1 MLTETHIKHV
11 WRLFWCRLFWVT
23 TGLGRS
29 KIRAATRLEDAVK
42 FRALTTLLALAL
54 ACPMLAFATQ
64 LHLQVFTSP
73 PEGIA
78 VNSALVYGDKDAVLI
93 DAQFRLSDAHRLVA
107 MILESKR
114 NLTTVYLTHPHPD
127 HYFGLVVLRQ
137 AFPNAKFVAL
147 PRVVEGI
154 KASWEGRVKAWK
166 PQYGDNIPSN
176 PIIPD
181 ALDSST
187 LTLEGE
193 TLQIYGP
200 LQGDSA
206 GDNSF
211 VWIPSLKAV
220 VGGDTL
226 FSGAHFVF
234 APMPATQKKDWMNT
248 IDQIAALKP
257 EIVIPGHQ
265 IADAPNDSSVLTF
278 MKKYMQ
284 DSDAAQAS
292 SKTADEFRSK
302 MNSLYPNLGIDG
314 LLNISAQAA
323 FPAKPAAPSH

>member
-1 MLTETHIKHV
+1 MRV
-11 WRLFWCRLFWVT
+11 RL
-23 TGLGRS
+23 
-29 KIRAATRLEDAVK
+29 
-42 FRALTTLLALAL
+42 LLAGLVLAV
-54 ACPMLAFATQ
+54 FAGNAMAAPPSQ
-64 LHLQVFTSP
+64 LHIQVFTSP

-78 VNSALVYGDKDAVLI
+78 VNSTLVYGDKDAILI

-107 MILESKR
+107 MILESKK
-114 NLTTVYLTHPHPD
+114 NLTTVYVTHPHPD
-127 HYFGLVVLRQ
+127 HYFGLVAIRQ

-154 KASWEGRVKAWK
+154 KASWQNRVNAWK

-181 ALDSST
+181 ALDGNT

-193 TLQIYGP
+193 TLKVFGP

-211 VWIPSLKAV
+211 VWIPSIKAI

-234 APMPATQKKDWMNT
+234 APMSAAQKKDWMST
-248 IDQIAALKP
+248 VDQEAALKP
-257 EIVIPGHQ
+257 EIVVPGHQ
-265 IADAPNDSSVLTF
+265 IVGAPNDASVLDF
-278 MKKYMQ
+278 MKKYMK
-284 DSDAAQAS
+284 DSDEAQAS
-292 SKTADEFRSK
+292 SKTADDFKSK
-302 MNSLYPNLGIDG
+302 MKALYPNLGLDG

-323 FPAKPAAPSH
+323 FPAKKPTGN

>member
-1 MLTETHIKHV
+1 MKIK
-11 WRLFWCRLFWVT
+11 R
-23 TGLGRS
+23 
-29 KIRAATRLEDAVK
+29 
-42 FRALTTLLALAL
+42 LLAGL
-54 ACPMLAFATQ
+54 LAFAGCSVAAAVPPK
-64 LHLQVFTSP
+64 LHLQVITAP

-78 VNSALVYGDKDAVLI
+78 VNSTLIYGEKDAILI

-107 MILESKR
+107 AILESKK
-114 NLTTVYLTHPHPD
+114 NLTTVYVTHPHPD
-127 HYFGLVVLRQ
+127 HYFGLVVIRQ
-137 AFPNAKFVAL
+137 AFPNARFVAL
-147 PRVVEGI
+147 PACVAGI

-176 PIIPD
+176 PVIPE
-181 ALDSST
+181 ALEGST

-193 TLQIYGP
+193 TLQIFGP

-206 GDNSF
+206 GDNSY

-234 APMPATQKKDWMNT
+234 APMPPAQKKDWRNT
-248 IDQIAALKP
+248 VDQMAALQP
-257 EIVIPGHQ
+257 EIVVPGHQ
-265 IADAPNDSSVLTF
+265 IAGAPNDASVLAF

-284 DSDAAQAS
+284 DSDEAQAS

-302 MNSLYPNLGIDG
+302 MKSLYPHLGIEG
-314 LLNISAQAA
+314 LLNISAGAA
-323 FPAKPAAPSH
+323 FAAKPATPPAATNSHD

>member
-1 MLTETHIKHV
+1 MKIKSLLLT
-11 WRLFWCRLFWVT
+11 
-23 TGLGRS
+23 
-29 KIRAATRLEDAVK
+29 
-42 FRALTTLLALAL
+42 
-54 ACPMLAFATQ
+54 LAFVFANTAPAFASQ

-78 VNSALVYGDKDAVLI
+78 VNSTLVYGDKDAILI

-107 MILESKR
+107 MILESKKI
-114 NLTTVYLTHPHPD
+114 LTTVYVTHPHPD
-127 HYFGLVVLRQ
+127 HYFGLVVIRQ
-137 AFPNAKFVAL
+137 AFPNARFVAL
-147 PRVVEGI
+147 PRVVDGI

-166 PQYGDNIPSN
+166 PQYGDNIPSS

-181 ALDSST
+181 ALDGKM

-193 TLQIYGP
+193 TLQIFGP

-211 VWIPSLKAV
+211 VWIPSIKAV

-234 APMPATQKKDWMNT
+234 APMTSAQKKDWRST

-265 IADAPNDSSVLTF
+265 IAGAPNDASVLAF

-284 DSDAAQAS
+284 DSDDAQAS
-292 SKTADEFRSK
+292 SKTADEFRTK
-302 MNSLYPNLGIDG
+302 MKSIYPNLGIDG

-323 FPAKPAAPSH
+323 FPTKPATPANSSVK

>member
-1 MLTETHIKHV
+1 MKV
-11 WRLFWCRLFWVT
+11 RLLVA
-23 TGLGRS
+23 GL
-29 KIRAATRLEDAVK
+29 ILVMFAAGAV
-42 FRALTTLLALAL
+42 AA
-54 ACPMLAFATQ
+54 PPTQ
-64 LHLQVFTSP
+64 LHVQVFTSP

-78 VNSALVYGDKDAVLI
+78 VNSTLVYGDKDAILI

-107 MILESKR
+107 MILESKK
-114 NLTTVYLTHPHPD
+114 NLTTVYVTHPHPD
-127 HYFGLVVLRQ
+127 HYFGLVVIRQ

-154 KASWEGRVKAWK
+154 KASWQNRVNAWK

-176 PIIPD
+176 PIVPD
-181 ALDSST
+181 ALDGKT

-193 TLQIYGP
+193 TLQIFGP

-211 VWIPSLKAV
+211 VWIPSIKAV

-234 APMPATQKKDWMNT
+234 APMSAAQKKDWAAT
-248 IDQIAALKP
+248 IDQEAALKP

-265 IADAPNDSSVLTF
+265 IAGAPNDASVLDF
-278 MKKYMQ
+278 MKKYMK
-284 DSDAAQAS
+284 DSDEAQAS
-292 SKTADEFRSK
+292 SKTADEFKSK
-302 MNSLYPNLGIDG
+302 MKALYPNLGLDG
-314 LLNISAQAA
+314 LLNISAGAA
-323 FPAKPAAPSH
+323 FPAKKPPSN

>member
-1 MLTETHIKHV
+1 VKLKTLAAILVLTATG
-11 WRLFWCRLFWVT
+11 T
-23 TGLGRS
+23 TP
-29 KIRAATRLEDAVK
+29 V
-42 FRALTTLLALAL
+42 LAS
-54 ACPMLAFATQ
+54 Q

-78 VNSALVYGDKDAVLI
+78 VNSTLVYGEKDAILI

-107 MILESKR
+107 MILESKK
-114 NLTTVYLTHPHPD
+114 NLTTVYVTHPHPD
-127 HYFGLVVLRQ
+127 HYFGLVVIRQ

-147 PRVVEGI
+147 PKVVDGI
-154 KASWEGRVKAWK
+154 KAGWQGRVKAWK
-166 PQYGDNIPSN
+166 AQYGDNIPSE

-181 ALDSST
+181 ALDGNT

-193 TLQIYGP
+193 TLQIFGP

-234 APMPATQKKDWMNT
+234 APMTAAQKRDWMST
-248 IDQIAALKP
+248 IDQISALKP
-257 EIVIPGHQ
+257 EVVIPGHQ
-265 IADAPNDSSVLTF
+265 IAGAPNDASVLAF
-278 MKKYMQ
+278 MKRYMQ

-292 SKTADEFRSK
+292 SKSADEFKSK
-302 MNSLYPNLGIDG
+302 MKSLYPNLGIDG

-323 FPAKPAAPSH
+323 FPAKPAPSNVPVQ

>member
-1 MLTETHIKHV
+1 MLV
-11 WRLFWCRLFWVT
+11 
-23 TGLGRS
+23 G
-29 KIRAATRLEDAVK
+29 
-42 FRALTTLLALAL
+42 LALLSAL
-54 ACPMLAFATQ
+54 LLSARAVPRKASQ
-64 LHLQVFTSP
+64 LHLQVITSP

-78 VNSALVYGDKDAVLI
+78 VNSTLIYGNKDAILI
-93 DAQFRLSDAHRLVA
+93 DAQFRLSDAHRVVA
-107 MILESKR
+107 AILESNK
-114 NLTTVYLTHPHPD
+114 NLTTVYVTHPHPD
-127 HYFGLVVLRQ
+127 HYFGLVVIRQ

-147 PRVVEGI
+147 PKVVEGI
-154 KASWEGRVKAWK
+154 KASWQNRVNAWK

-181 ALDSST
+181 ALDGNT

-193 TLQIYGP
+193 PLQIFGP

-211 VWIPSLKAV
+211 VWIPSLHAI

-234 APMPATQKKDWMNT
+234 APMTATEKKDWNTT
-248 IDQIAALKP
+248 IDQMVALKP

-265 IADAPNDSSVLTF
+265 IVGAPNDASVLVF

-284 DSDAAQAS
+284 DSDEAQAS
-292 SKTADEFRSK
+292 SKTAEEFKSK
-302 MNSLYPNLGIDG
+302 MKALYPNLGVEG
-314 LLNISAQAA
+314 LLNISAGAA
-323 FPAKPAAPSH
+323 FPVKAAAPTAAH

>member
-1 MLTETHIKHV
+1 M
-11 WRLFWCRLFWVT
+11 
-23 TGLGRS
+23 
-29 KIRAATRLEDAVK
+29 KITRLLAGLSLLT
-42 FRALTTLLALAL
+42 FAACAMPARAS
-54 ACPMLAFATQ
+54 Q
-64 LHLQVFTSP
+64 LHLQVITSP
-73 PEGIA
+73 PDGIS
-78 VNSALVYGDKDAVLI
+78 VNSTLIYGDKDAILI

-107 MILESKR
+107 TILESKK
-114 NLTTVYLTHPHPD
+114 NLTTVYVTHPHPD
-127 HYFGLVVLRQ
+127 HYFGLVVMRQ

-147 PRVVEGI
+147 PKVVEGI
-154 KASWEGRVKAWK
+154 KASWQNRVNAWK
-166 PQYGDNIPSN
+166 PQYGDNIPSVA
-176 PIIPD
+176 IIPE
-181 ALDSST
+181 ALEGNT

-193 TLQIYGP
+193 TLKVFGP

-211 VWIPSLKAV
+211 VWIPSLKAI

-226 FSGAHFVF
+226 FSGAHFVY
-234 APMPATQKKDWMNT
+234 APMSAAQKRDWMST
-248 IDQIAALKP
+248 IDQMAALKP

-265 IADAPNDSSVLTF
+265 VAGAPNDVSVLVF

-302 MNSLYPNLGIDG
+302 MKSLYPDLGIDG

-323 FPAKPAAPSH
+323 FPTKPANAPAPAK

>member
-1 MLTETHIKHV
+1 MK
-11 WRLFWCRLFWVT
+11 T
-23 TGLGRS
+23 T
-29 KIRAATRLEDAVK
+29 IVI
-42 FRALTTLLALAL
+42 LLAGLIL
-54 ACPMLAFATQ
+54 FAAGTMPVSASQ

-78 VNSALVYGDKDAVLI
+78 VNSTLVYGDKDAILI

-107 MILESKR
+107 LILESKK
-114 NLTTVYLTHPHPD
+114 NLTTVYVTHPHPD
-127 HYFGLVVLRQ
+127 HYFGLVVIRQ

-147 PRVVEGI
+147 PKVVDGI

-176 PIIPD
+176 PIVPD
-181 ALDSST
+181 ALEGNT
-187 LTLEGE
+187 LMLEGE
-193 TLQIYGP
+193 TLQIFGP

-206 GDNSF
+206 GDNSY

-226 FSGAHFVF
+226 FSGAHFVY
-234 APMPATQKKDWMNT
+234 APMSATQKKDWAGT
-248 IDQIAALKP
+248 VDQIAALKP
-257 EIVIPGHQ
+257 EIVVPGHQ
-265 IADAPNDSSVLTF
+265 IAGAPNDASVLTF

-302 MNSLYPNLGIDG
+302 MKSLYPGLGIDG

-323 FPAKPAAPSH
+323 FPTKRAN

>member
-1 MLTETHIKHV
+1 VKIKSLLLT
-11 WRLFWCRLFWVT
+11 
-23 TGLGRS
+23 
-29 KIRAATRLEDAVK
+29 
-42 FRALTTLLALAL
+42 
-54 ACPMLAFATQ
+54 LAFVFANTAPAFASQ

-78 VNSALVYGDKDAVLI
+78 VNSTLVYGDKDAILI

-107 MILESKR
+107 MILESKK
-114 NLTTVYLTHPHPD
+114 NLTTVYVTHPHPD
-127 HYFGLVVLRQ
+127 HYFGLVVIRQ
-137 AFPNAKFVAL
+137 AFPNARFVAL
-147 PRVVEGI
+147 PRVVDGI

-166 PQYGDNIPSN
+166 PQYGDNIPSS

-181 ALDSST
+181 ALDGNT
-187 LTLEGE
+187 LMLEGE
-193 TLQIYGP
+193 TLQIFGP

-211 VWIPSLKAV
+211 VWIPSIKAV

-234 APMPATQKKDWMNT
+234 APMTSTQKKDWRST

-265 IADAPNDSSVLTF
+265 IAGAPNDATVLAF

-284 DSDAAQAS
+284 DSDDAQAS
-292 SKTADEFRSK
+292 SKTADEFKTK
-302 MNSLYPNLGIDG
+302 MKSIYPNLGIDG

-323 FPAKPAAPSH
+323 FPTKPATPANNSVK

>member
-1 MLTETHIKHV
+1 MKS
-11 WRLFWCRLFWVT
+11 R
-23 TGLGRS
+23 
-29 KIRAATRLEDAVK
+29 
-42 FRALTTLLALAL
+42 TLLAVLGLMIASPTLAL
-54 ACPMLAFATQ
+54 ATQ

-78 VNSALVYGDKDAVLI
+78 VNSTLVYGDKDAILI
-93 DAQFRLSDAHRLVA
+93 DSQFRLSDAHRLVA

-114 NLTTVYLTHPHPD
+114 NLTTVYITHPHPD
-127 HYFGLVVLRQ
+127 HYFGLVVIRQ
-137 AFPNAKFVAL
+137 AFPNTRFVAL

-181 ALDSST
+181 ALDGNT

-211 VWIPSLKAV
+211 VWIPSLKAI

-226 FSGAHFVF
+226 FSGTHFVF
-234 APMPATQKKDWMNT
+234 APMSATQKKDWMNT
-248 IDQIAALKP
+248 LDQIAELEP
-257 EIVIPGHQ
+257 QTVIPGHQ
-265 IADAPNDSSVLTF
+265 IAGAPNDASVLTF

-284 DSDAAQAS
+284 DSNAAQAS
-292 SKTADEFRSK
+292 SRTADEFKTK
-302 MNSLYPNLGIDG
+302 MKSLYTNLGIEG

-323 FPAKPAAPSH
+323 FPAKAVPPSN

>member
-1 MLTETHIKHV
+1 VKIKSLLLT
-11 WRLFWCRLFWVT
+11 
-23 TGLGRS
+23 
-29 KIRAATRLEDAVK
+29 
-42 FRALTTLLALAL
+42 LTFVFGNTA
-54 ACPMLAFATQ
+54 PAFASQ

-78 VNSALVYGDKDAVLI
+78 VNSTLVYGDKDAILI

-107 MILESKR
+107 MILESKK
-114 NLTTVYLTHPHPD
+114 NLTTVYVTHPHPD
-127 HYFGLVVLRQ
+127 HYFGLVVIRQ
-137 AFPNAKFVAL
+137 AFPNARFVAL
-147 PRVVEGI
+147 PRVVDGI

-166 PQYGDNIPSN
+166 PQYGDNIPSS

-181 ALDSST
+181 ALDGNM

-193 TLQIYGP
+193 TLQIFGP

-211 VWIPSLKAV
+211 VWIPSIKAV

-234 APMPATQKKDWMNT
+234 APMTSTQKKDWRST

-265 IADAPNDSSVLTF
+265 IAGAPNDASVLAF

-284 DSDAAQAS
+284 DSDDAQAS
-292 SKTADEFRSK
+292 SKTADEFKSK
-302 MNSLYPNLGIDG
+302 MKSLYPNLGIDG

-323 FPAKPAAPSH
+323 FPVKPAPPANNSVK

>member
-1 MLTETHIKHV
+1 MK
-11 WRLFWCRLFWVT
+11 T
-23 TGLGRS
+23 T
-29 KIRAATRLEDAVK
+29 IVI
-42 FRALTTLLALAL
+42 LLAGLILFAAGSMPAL
-54 ACPMLAFATQ
+54 ASQ

-78 VNSALVYGDKDAVLI
+78 VNSTLIYGDRDAILI

-107 MILESKR
+107 MILESKK
-114 NLTTVYLTHPHPD
+114 NLTTVYVTHPHPD
-127 HYFGLVVLRQ
+127 HYFGLVVIRQ

-147 PRVVEGI
+147 PKVVEGI
-154 KASWEGRVKAWK
+154 KASWQGRVKAWK
-166 PQYGDNIPSN
+166 PQYGDNIPSD

-181 ALDSST
+181 ALEGNT
-187 LTLEGE
+187 LMLEGE
-193 TLQIYGP
+193 TLQIFGP

-234 APMPATQKKDWMNT
+234 APMSATQKKDWAAT
-248 IDQIAALKP
+248 VDQIAALKP
-257 EIVIPGHQ
+257 DIVIPGHQ
-265 IADAPNDSSVLTF
+265 IAGAPNDASVLTF

-302 MNSLYPNLGIDG
+302 MKSLYPALGIDG

-323 FPAKPAAPSH
+323 FPAKPAN

>member
-1 MLTETHIKHV
+1 M
-11 WRLFWCRLFWVT
+11 R
-23 TGLGRS
+23 
-29 KIRAATRLEDAVK
+29 
-42 FRALTTLLALAL
+42 LALNRSNGGVKVKIKSL
-54 ACPMLAFATQ
+54 LLTLAFVFANTAPAFASQ

-78 VNSALVYGDKDAVLI
+78 VNSTLVYGDKDAILI

-107 MILESKR
+107 MILESKK
-114 NLTTVYLTHPHPD
+114 NLTTVYVTHPHPD
-127 HYFGLVVLRQ
+127 HYFGLVVIRQ

-147 PRVVEGI
+147 PRVVDGI
-154 KASWEGRVKAWK
+154 KGSWEGRVKAWK

-181 ALDSST
+181 ALDGNT

-193 TLQIYGP
+193 TLQIFGP

-211 VWIPSLKAV
+211 VWIPSIKAV

-234 APMPATQKKDWMNT
+234 APMTSTQKKDWRST

-265 IADAPNDSSVLTF
+265 IAGAPNDASVLAF

-284 DSDAAQAS
+284 DSDDAQAS
-292 SKTADEFRSK
+292 SKTADEFKSK
-302 MNSLYPNLGIDG
+302 MKSLYPNLGIDG

-323 FPAKPAAPSH
+323 FPTKPATPANNSVK

>member
-1 MLTETHIKHV
+1 
-11 WRLFWCRLFWVT
+11 
-23 TGLGRS
+23 
-29 KIRAATRLEDAVK
+29 VK
-42 FRALTTLLALAL
+42 TKTLCSALTLVLAVTAPALAS
-54 ACPMLAFATQ
+54 Q

-78 VNSALVYGDKDAVLI
+78 VNSTLVYGDKDAILI
-93 DAQFRLSDAHRLVA
+93 DVQFRLSDAHRLVA
-107 MILESKR
+107 MILESKK
-114 NLTTVYLTHPHPD
+114 NLTTVYVTHPHPD
-127 HYFGLVVLRQ
+127 HYFGLVVIRQ
-137 AFPNAKFVAL
+137 AFPNAKFVTL
-147 PRVVEGI
+147 PRVVDGI
-154 KASWEGRVKAWK
+154 KSSWEGRVKAWK
-166 PQYGDNIPSN
+166 PQYGDNIPSS

-181 ALDSST
+181 ALDGNT

-193 TLQIYGP
+193 TLQIFGP

-220 VGGDTL
+220 IGGDTL

-234 APMPATQKKDWMNT
+234 APMTAQQKKDWRGT

-257 EIVIPGHQ
+257 EVVVPGHQ
-265 IADAPNDSSVLTF
+265 IAGAPNDATVLAF

-284 DSDAAQAS
+284 DSDDAQAS
-292 SKTADEFRSK
+292 SKSADEFKAK
-302 MNSLYPNLGIDG
+302 MKNLYPNLGIDG

-323 FPAKPAAPSH
+323 FPAKPAPPANISVQ

>member
-1 MLTETHIKHV
+1 MIASPT
-11 WRLFWCRLFWVT
+11 
-23 TGLGRS
+23 
-29 KIRAATRLEDAVK
+29 
-42 FRALTTLLALAL
+42 LAL
-54 ACPMLAFATQ
+54 ATQ

-78 VNSALVYGDKDAVLI
+78 VNSTLVYGDKDAILI
-93 DAQFRLSDAHRLVA
+93 DSQFRLSDAHRLVA

-114 NLTTVYLTHPHPD
+114 NLTTVYITHPHPD
-127 HYFGLVVLRQ
+127 HYFGLVVIRQ
-137 AFPNAKFVAL
+137 AFPNTRFVAL

-181 ALDSST
+181 ALDGNT

-211 VWIPSLKAV
+211 VWIPSLKAI

-226 FSGAHFVF
+226 FSGTHFVF
-234 APMPATQKKDWMNT
+234 APMSATQKKDWMNT
-248 IDQIAALKP
+248 LDQIAELEP
-257 EIVIPGHQ
+257 QTVIPGHQ
-265 IADAPNDSSVLTF
+265 IAGAPNDASVLTF

-284 DSDAAQAS
+284 DSNAAQAS
-292 SKTADEFRSK
+292 SRTADEFKTK
-302 MNSLYPNLGIDG
+302 MKSLYTNLGIEG

-323 FPAKPAAPSH
+323 FPAKAVPPSN

>member
-1 MLTETHIKHV
+1 VKIKSLLLT
-11 WRLFWCRLFWVT
+11 
-23 TGLGRS
+23 
-29 KIRAATRLEDAVK
+29 
-42 FRALTTLLALAL
+42 
-54 ACPMLAFATQ
+54 LAFVFATTAPAFASQ

-78 VNSALVYGDKDAVLI
+78 VNSTLVYGDKDAILI

-107 MILESKR
+107 MILESKK
-114 NLTTVYLTHPHPD
+114 NLTTVYVTHPHPD
-127 HYFGLVVLRQ
+127 HYFGLVVIRQ
-137 AFPNAKFVAL
+137 AFPNARFVAL
-147 PRVVEGI
+147 PRVVDGI

-166 PQYGDNIPSN
+166 PQYGDNIPSS

-181 ALDSST
+181 ALDGNM

-193 TLQIYGP
+193 TLQIFGP

-211 VWIPSLKAV
+211 VWIPSIKAV

-234 APMPATQKKDWMNT
+234 APMTSTQKKDWRST

-265 IADAPNDSSVLTF
+265 IAGAPNDASVLAF

-284 DSDAAQAS
+284 DSDDAQAS
-292 SKTADEFRSK
+292 SKTADEFRTK
-302 MNSLYPNLGIDG
+302 MKSIYPNLGIDG

-323 FPAKPAAPSH
+323 FPTKPATPANNSVK

>member
-1 MLTETHIKHV
+1 M
-11 WRLFWCRLFWVT
+11 R
-23 TGLGRS
+23 
-29 KIRAATRLEDAVK
+29 
-42 FRALTTLLALAL
+42 LALNRSNGGVKVKIKSL
-54 ACPMLAFATQ
+54 LLTLAFVFANTAPAFASQ

-78 VNSALVYGDKDAVLI
+78 VNSTLVYGDKDAILI

-107 MILESKR
+107 MILESKK
-114 NLTTVYLTHPHPD
+114 NLTTVYVTHPHPD
-127 HYFGLVVLRQ
+127 HYFGLVVIRQ

-147 PRVVEGI
+147 PRVVDGI
-154 KASWEGRVKAWK
+154 KGSWEGRVKAWK

-181 ALDSST
+181 ALDGNT

-193 TLQIYGP
+193 TLQIFGP

-211 VWIPSLKAV
+211 VWIPSIKAV

-234 APMPATQKKDWMNT
+234 APMTSTQKKDWRST
-248 IDQIAALKP
+248 VDQIAALKP

-265 IADAPNDSSVLTF
+265 IAGAPNDASVLAF

-284 DSDAAQAS
+284 DSDDAQAS
-292 SKTADEFRSK
+292 SKTADQFRTK
-302 MNSLYPNLGIDG
+302 MKSIYPNLGIDG

-323 FPAKPAAPSH
+323 FPTKPATPANNSVK

>member
-1 MLTETHIKHV
+1 MKIKSLLLT
-11 WRLFWCRLFWVT
+11 
-23 TGLGRS
+23 
-29 KIRAATRLEDAVK
+29 
-42 FRALTTLLALAL
+42 
-54 ACPMLAFATQ
+54 LAFVFATTAPAFASQ

-78 VNSALVYGDKDAVLI
+78 VNSTLVYGDKDAILI

-107 MILESKR
+107 MILESKK
-114 NLTTVYLTHPHPD
+114 NLTTVYVTHPHPD
-127 HYFGLVVLRQ
+127 HYFGLVVIRQ
-137 AFPNAKFVAL
+137 AFPNARFVAL
-147 PRVVEGI
+147 PRVVDGI

-166 PQYGDNIPSN
+166 PQYGDNIPSS

-181 ALDSST
+181 ALDGNM

-193 TLQIYGP
+193 TLQIFGP

-211 VWIPSLKAV
+211 VWIPSIKAV

-234 APMPATQKKDWMNT
+234 APMTSTQKKDWRST

-265 IADAPNDSSVLTF
+265 IAGAPNDASVLAF

-284 DSDAAQAS
+284 DSDDAQAS
-292 SKTADEFRSK
+292 SKTADEFRTK
-302 MNSLYPNLGIDG
+302 MKSIYPNLGIDG

-323 FPAKPAAPSH
+323 FPTKPATPANNSVK

>member
-1 MLTETHIKHV
+1 V
-11 WRLFWCRLFWVT
+11 FA
-23 TGLGRS
+23 GS
-29 KIRAATRLEDAVK
+29 ATPTPAS
-42 FRALTTLLALAL
+42 
-54 ACPMLAFATQ
+54 Q

-78 VNSALVYGDKDAVLI
+78 VNSTLVYGDKDAILI

-107 MILESKR
+107 MILESKK
-114 NLTTVYLTHPHPD
+114 NLTTVYVTHPHPD
-127 HYFGLVVLRQ
+127 HYFGLVVIRQ

-154 KASWEGRVKAWK
+154 KASCQNRVNAWK

-181 ALDSST
+181 ALDGNT

-193 TLQIYGP
+193 TLQVFGP

-211 VWIPSLKAV
+211 VWIPSIKAI

-234 APMPATQKKDWMNT
+234 APMTAAQKKDWAAT
-248 IDQIAALKP
+248 VDQEAVFKP

-265 IADAPNDSSVLTF
+265 IAGAPNDASVLDF
-278 MKKYMQ
+278 MKKYMK
-284 DSDAAQAS
+284 DSDEAQAS
-292 SKTADEFRSK
+292 SKTADEFKSK
-302 MNSLYPNLGIDG
+302 MKALYPNLGLDG

-323 FPAKPAAPSH
+323 FPAKKPTGN

>member
-1 MLTETHIKHV
+1 MKIKSLLLT
-11 WRLFWCRLFWVT
+11 
-23 TGLGRS
+23 
-29 KIRAATRLEDAVK
+29 
-42 FRALTTLLALAL
+42 
-54 ACPMLAFATQ
+54 LAFVFANTAPAFASQ

-78 VNSALVYGDKDAVLI
+78 VNSTLVYGDKDAILI

-107 MILESKR
+107 MILESKK
-114 NLTTVYLTHPHPD
+114 NLTTVYVTHPHPD
-127 HYFGLVVLRQ
+127 HYFGLVVIRQ
-137 AFPNAKFVAL
+137 AFPNARFVAL
-147 PRVVEGI
+147 PRVVDGI

-166 PQYGDNIPSN
+166 PQYGDNIPSS

-181 ALDSST
+181 ALDGNT
-187 LTLEGE
+187 LMLEGE
-193 TLQIYGP
+193 TLQIFGP

-211 VWIPSLKAV
+211 VWIPSIKAV

-234 APMPATQKKDWMNT
+234 APMTSTQKKDWRST

-265 IADAPNDSSVLTF
+265 IAGAPNDASVLAF

-284 DSDAAQAS
+284 DSDDAQAS
-292 SKTADEFRSK
+292 SKTADEFKSK
-302 MNSLYPNLGIDG
+302 MKSLYPNLGIDG

-323 FPAKPAAPSH
+323 FPVKPAPPANNSVK